1 VTSPLLIT
9 LLPSGIADDPPLW
22 RVEDGVWQ
30 DAGQLSE
37 YLGAEDGVTAVAI
50 VRAEDARCIW
60 SALPDLEPRQ
70 AEGVARLQTSEQSL
84 GAVHLVA
91 RHIGDDR
98 VLCAAIDPARM
109 EYGLERLLFHG
120 INPDVVIPLG
130 LTIEAGG
137 DHVNEID
144 FGDARA
150 LRGADFAIPD
160 EAAFRQLFVRDTPVA
175 VLDEAATRDALFA
188 ASLDPL
194 LNLRSGA
201 FAKRERIVLA
211 TAEQRKWIKRLAVA
225 LFATT
230 LMLGLVSWAKYRS
243 AANAENERALAA
255 VQRIDPA
262 ITDIE
267 QAETQLARAMQQKGM
282 ANGRLAPLSA
292 GLWKAVKA
300 SPNVSVRELRFAE
313 DGILLAVLAAPNADA
328 INRALIAIQ
337 QDGFRITATPRQDTS
352 GATLVDLSMRMS

>member
-1 VTSPLLIT
+1 MTAPLLIT
-9 LLPSGIADDPPLW
+9 LLPSSETDNPPLW
-22 RVEDGVWQ
+22 RVEEGVWH
-30 DAGQLSE
+30 DAGLLSE
-37 YLGAEDGVTAVAI
+37 YPGAGDGATAVAI

-60 SALPDLEPRQ
+60 SHLPDLEPRQ
-70 AEGVARLQTSEQSL
+70 AEGVARLQVGEQSL

-91 RHIGDDR
+91 RHIGDDH
-98 VLCAAIDPARM
+98 VVSASIAPARM

-130 LTIEAGG
+130 LTVEADA
-137 DHVNEID
+137 DHISEVH
-144 FGDARA
+144 FAGASV
-150 LRGADFAIPD
+150 LRGADFAVPD
-160 EAAFRQLFVRDTPVA
+160 EAAFRQLLVRGSPV
-175 VLDEAATRDALFA
+175 VTLDEMATRDALFA

-194 LNLRSGA
+194 LNLRSGV
-201 FAKRERIVLA
+201 FAKRERVVLA
-211 TAEQRKWIKRLAVA
+211 TADQRKWIRRLAVA

-230 LMLGLVSWAKYRS
+230 LMLGIVSWAKYRS
-243 AANAENERALAA
+243 AMNAENERALAA
-255 VQRIDPA
+255 AQRIDPA

-267 QAETQLARAMQQKGM
+267 QAESQLARAMQQKGM
-282 ANGRLAPLSA
+282 ASGRLAPLAA

-328 INRALIAIQ
+328 VNRALIAIQ
-337 QDGFRITATPRQDTS
+337 QDGFRITATPRQDAT